1 MVSVMSISATEK
13 YPERSRPGLS
23 SPSPEL
29 RAVLEKLRSRSSEE
43 FLANLDERKRQ
54 ERQWANFSRDREHT
68 QVPQKT
74 NGQARANFKWYS
86 TTQLSADYRNDWLAR
101 HVPSKIVL
109 DYACGDGEETLR
121 AARMGASLAVG
132 IDVSNVSIQNAA
144 QAAAN
149 EGLSQRCVFIE
160 GDCEDTGLPENS
172 VDVIL
177 CCGMLHHLDLTR
189 AYPEMHRILKPGG
202 CVIAQEALNYNPLIK
217 LYRKLTPQ
225 MRTEWEKE
233 HILSLKD
240 GRTAKNYFNIGEI
253 RYWHLTSVFGAF
265 ARGVPSLF
273 QTVSPVFNSVDK
285 FLLAIPGVQML
296 AWQFTFELFKPRV

>member
-1 MVSVMSISATEK
+1 MSVSATE
-13 YPERSRPGLS
+13 RDSQRFLPGLS
-23 SPSPEL
+23 LPSPEL
-29 RAVLEKLRSRSSEE
+29 MAVVEKLRSRSSEE
-43 FLANLDERKRQ
+43 FFANLDERKRQ
-54 ERQWANFSRDREHT
+54 EREWANFSRDRENT

-74 NGQARANFKWYS
+74 NEQARANFKWYS
-86 TTQLSADYRNDWLAR
+86 TNQLSARYRNDWLAR
-101 HVPSKIVL
+101 HAPGKIVL
-109 DYACGDGEETLR
+109 DYACGDGGETLR

-149 EGLSQRCVFIE
+149 EGLSERCVFIE
-160 GDCEDTGLPENS
+160 GDCEDTGLPENA

-202 CVIAQEALNYNPLIK
+202 CVLAQEALNYNPLIK

-225 MRTEWEKE
+225 LRTQWEKE

-240 GRTAKNYFNIGEI
+240 VRAAKNYFNVGEI
-253 RYWHLTSVFGAF
+253 RYWHLASMFGAF
-265 ARGVPSLF
+265 ARGTPSLF
-273 QTVSPVFNSVDK
+273 QTVSPVLNSVDK
-285 FLLAIPGVQML
+285 FLLAIPGIQML
-296 AWQFTFELFKPRV
+296 AWQFTFELLKPRV